1 MLDFILRHKDTIDPS
16 IKDKNGINIME
27 AAIMAHNKQACM
39 AILKAIPELKVS
51 ASAANQL
58 IERNDFYSWIKTLL

>member
-1 MLDFILRHKDTIDPS
+1 
-16 IKDKNGINIME
+16 ME